1 MFRNIVGQRELIEK
15 MISAAEAGRIPHTQL
30 YLGPEGCGNLAL
42 ALAYAQYI
50 NCEHKVHAKD
60 GFDLNGVSSD
70 ACGKCPSCI
79 KFEKLVHPDLHFI
92 YPNNANGENI
102 KKDSQSLD
110 YIESWREI
118 LIQNDRIIGFNEWVD
133 EMNIGSRQAI
143 INIRDCNQI
152 LQTLSLKPS
161 EARYRVIVIW
171 MIEKLS
177 PGIASSLL
185 KTLEEPEPQ
194 TVFLLVSENSDQILP
209 TILSRTQIVKVP
221 KVDSNSIYQHLLS
234 KNISEQRCQEIS
246 MRCNGNL
253 VLAKKLS
260 LEDESDLTF
269 HESFADWMRIC
280 FKVDMPAMIA
290 FSERLGSMGRE
301 TLKLF
306 FGKCLDEINGCLLTR
321 NCPQWIK
328 ASEQEKKFWV
338 NFSKYV
344 NNNNIHQYY
353 HLFDKAIY
361 NVSRN
366 AYVPAMV
373 ADMSIELCRILSAAQ
388 KSVVK

>member
-1 MFRNIVGQRELIEK
+1 MIFRDIVGQRELIEK
-15 MISAAEAGRIPHTQL
+15 LIASVDAGRIPHAQL
-30 YLGPEGCGNLAL
+30 YLGPEGSGNLAV

-50 NCEHKVHAKD
+50 NCQNKVYVDD
-60 GFDLNGVSSD
+60 GHDLKGLSSD
-70 ACGKCPSCI
+70 ACGRCPSCL
-79 KFEKLVHPDLHFI
+79 KFSRLTHPDLHFV

-110 YIESWREI
+110 YIEQWREI
-118 LIQNDRIIGFNEWVD
+118 LERNQGVINFNEWVE

-161 EARYRVIVIW
+161 EARFRIVLIW

-177 PGIASSLL
+177 PSIASALL

-194 TVFLLVSENSDQILP
+194 TIFLLVSENSDQILP

-221 KVDSNSIYQHLLS
+221 KIDYGSIYTYLTHIGIDSQ
-234 KNISEQRCQEIS
+234 KAQEIS
-246 MRCNGNL
+246 QRSNGNL
-253 VLAKKLS
+253 IQAKRLVQEK
-260 LEDESDLTF
+260 ESDLAF

-280 FKVDMPAMIA
+280 FKVDMPAIIA
-290 FSERLGSMGRE
+290 FSERLGSLGRE
-301 TLKLF
+301 SLKLF
-306 FGKCLDEINGCLLTR
+306 LEKCLDEINGCLLTR
-321 NCPQWIK
+321 NCPQWLR
-328 ASEQEKKFWV
+328 ASEQEKKFWA

-344 NNNNIHQYY
+344 TLQNIERYY
-353 HLFDKAIY
+353 NLFDSAIY

-366 AYVPAMV
+366 AYVPALIT
-373 ADMSIELCRILSAAQ
+373 DISIEICRIISAAQ
-388 KSVVK
+388 KQK